1 MRTSSH
7 HDARHARNQA
17 SMKDGVRISAEEQ
30 QQPSVSGGSDYSWGR
45 GDPRGELERLRHLHS
60 FRTVSA
66 YNVPPRVR

>member
-1 MRTSSH
+1 
-7 HDARHARNQA
+7 
-17 SMKDGVRISAEEQ
+17 MKDGVRISAEEQ